1 MSTIDNAELAKRL
14 EELEERVLQ
23 YKTMQLPGQPMST
36 HMGTSYLIDDL
47 LTALKELSALR
58 AQEGMEAEARFL
70 LDRLDELD
78 LTEMS
83 GPLYRDFAGHV
94 APSIARLRAMIA
106 AAPQEAGR

>member
-1 MSTIDNAELAKRL
+1 MSTIDNADLAKRL

-23 YKTMQLPGQPMST
+23 YKMMQLPGQPMIT

-58 AQEGMEAEARFL
+58 AQEGWRLAPVEPTEAMLAKGAEQITGYHLGTMVATARFV
-70 LDRLDELD
+70 
-78 LTEMS
+78 
-83 GPLYRDFAGHV
+83 Y
-94 APSIARLRAMIA
+94 RAMIA